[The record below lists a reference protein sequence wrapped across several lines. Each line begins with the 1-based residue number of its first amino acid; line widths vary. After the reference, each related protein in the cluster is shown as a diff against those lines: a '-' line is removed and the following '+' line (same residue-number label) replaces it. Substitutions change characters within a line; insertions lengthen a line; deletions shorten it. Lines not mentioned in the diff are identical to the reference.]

1 MLVRIVKMKFKE
13 EAIEKFQELFQN
25 SKEKIRHFE
34 GCQRLE
40 LYQDQ
45 KDSSQFFTY
54 SYWVSE
60 EYLNNYRNSAL
71 FAEVWKATKAGF
83 SEKAQAWSLDKLV
96 ELD

>member
-13 EAIEKFQELFQN
+13 EAVENFQELFQN

-40 LYQDQ
+40 FYQDQ

-60 EYLNNYRNSAL
+60 KHLNNYCNSIL
-71 FAEVWKATKAGF
+71 FAKVWKATKAGF

>member
-1 MLVRIVKMKFKE
+1 MLVRIVKMKFKQ
-13 EAIEKFQELFQN
+13 EAVENFQELFQN

-40 LYQDQ
+40 LYRDK
-45 KDSSQFFTY
+45 KDRSQFFTY

-60 EYLNNYRNSAL
+60 EHLNNYRHSAL
-71 FAEVWKATKAGF
+71 FTEVWKATKVGF
-83 SEKAQAWSLDKLV
+83 SEKALAWSLDKLV

>member
-1 MLVRIVKMKFKE
+1 MKFKE
-13 EAIEKFQELFQN
+13 EAVENFQELFQN

-40 LYQDQ
+40 FYQDQ

-60 EYLNNYRNSAL
+60 KHLNNYCNSIL

-83 SEKAQAWSLDKLV
+83 SEKAQVWSLDKLV